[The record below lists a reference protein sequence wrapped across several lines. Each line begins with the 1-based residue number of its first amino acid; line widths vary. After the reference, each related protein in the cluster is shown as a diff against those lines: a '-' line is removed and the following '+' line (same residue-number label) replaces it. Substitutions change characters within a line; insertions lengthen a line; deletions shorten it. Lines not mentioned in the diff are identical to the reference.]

1 MVDYLDEQGN
11 VYVPKNRSEVKCSKA
26 TGEEMTRFSSEVT
39 DKKSWDLHLADQ
51 NLNPAKP
58 GMEILSAAGFA
69 EKKKADP
76 GVKATFQRGSHDK
89 DWSCSVTVK
98 RMW

>member
-1 MVDYLDEQGN
+1 MQEDADKLPPGDYGYSLILIGQYVGAARQGTVDGWWVDTDTVLPTNEQ
-11 VYVPKNRSEVKCSKA
+11 
-26 TGEEMTRFSSEVT
+26 
-39 DKKSWDLHLADQ
+39 
-51 NLNPAKP
+51 
-58 GMEILSAAGFA
+58 AAGFA

>member
-1 MVDYLDEQGN
+1 MPQDL
-11 VYVPKNRSEVKCSKA
+11 SETIKSEA
-26 TGEEMTRFSSEVT
+26 TGEVMMRFRTEVT
-39 DKKSWDLHLADQ
+39 DKDSWNLHLVDQ

-69 EKKKADP
+69 EKKEADP

>member
-1 MVDYLDEQGN
+1 MVDYLDEKGN
-11 VYVPKNRSEVKCSKA
+11 VYVPKNRSEVKYSKA
-26 TGEEMTRFSSEVT
+26 TGEEMTRFSSQVT
-39 DKKSWDLHLADQ
+39 DVRSWNLHLVDQ

-69 EKKKADP
+69 EKKKANP